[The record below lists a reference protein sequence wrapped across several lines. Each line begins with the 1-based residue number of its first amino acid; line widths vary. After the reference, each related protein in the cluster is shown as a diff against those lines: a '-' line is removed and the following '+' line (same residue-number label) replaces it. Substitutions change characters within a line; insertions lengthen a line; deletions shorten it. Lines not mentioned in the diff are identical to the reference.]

1 MLQSNLLRFTP
12 AASRAHHL
20 PTIPV
25 ADIPLWTITRSYYD
39 MGQHK
44 EDEHY
49 TQLARRLGTD
59 PQTARKWVMG
69 EWSRVL
75 LAMADRTDVMDQ
87 LASNRTYRSIA
98 NELLVDELSL
108 RKWVKLDTDGLRAAE
123 EFKAEMQIDQA
134 KDWVKSASRPEES
147 KAASSLLTHAQWY
160 AERLYRSKFKP
171 NAEAPMVPMSFNFD
185 LGQNALPPTI
195 TSAPTLTPLARSP
208 FSGAI
213 IDGSITAVQSGP
225 DPLPAV
231 FHQQADH
238 SDHGAS
244 GFGEDFAHSN
254 VAAGQS
260 PKD

>member
-1 MLQSNLLRFTP
+1 MLRFTP
-12 AASRAHHL
+12 AASRTHQL

-25 ADIPLWTITRSYYD
+25 DDIPLWAITRSYYD

-44 EDEHY
+44 ADEHY

-108 RKWVKLDTDGLRAAE
+108 RKWVKVDSDGLRQAE

-171 NAEAPMVPMSFNFD
+171 NAEAAIMPMSFNFD
-185 LGQNALPPTI
+185 LGQNAPAPII
-195 TSAPTLTPLARSP
+195 TTLDRSP
-208 FSGAI
+208 FSGI
-213 IDGSITAVQSGP
+213 TIDGSITAVQSGP

-231 FHQQADH
+231 LNQQTHD
-238 SDHGAS
+238 SDYGAS
-244 GFGEDFAHSN
+244 GFGENFTHGN
-254 VAAGQS
+254 VATGQS